1 MNYILNLL
9 IFVFIFIFNL
19 IVFEFLVLNF
29 NEIKII
35 ENGIF
40 APDAWLFHIN
50 TSDLLNAENL
60 FSFFDILY
68 NFYLNYFNIYPLILS
83 FLYLFSDQIYL
94 VILFNSLIISFFIY
108 NLQKFINLFFKSNF
122 FYLPSLLIIFN
133 PIIILS
139 TIQPL
144 KENLVLL
151 LSLIL
156 FIEMINRYNQ
166 NSKLRDY
173 LNIKI
178 LLVIFSLFFLRF
190 YQPLLIIFPIIS
202 FKFLKYLNLKIPI
215 LKYKYLFFLILFLLI
230 IFIDK
235 YLSVFKILFD
245 YRNSLLLNNYSNEFM
260 LSLNS
265 NHYYFLFDLIKDLP
279 TIIVLAI
286 IEPIPFFSYSGT
298 NNIYNLFT
306 IFHFICLLFLIGNIY
321 FFKFRVNNIL
331 FLLFS
336 ILTPI
341 IFISLF
347 IPNLGS
353 ALRIKSFFWIIIT
366 ITGFIGWI
374 ELIFNK
380 LKLNKFYNEFV
391 NKNND
396 LVFSIL
402 FSFLSLLLL
411 ILRDFYVIKQLDFDL
426 KSDFFYMVT
435 FSVSIISY
443 ALTSPLYEI
452 FNSSIDNK
460 RYKFI
465 NIILFNSFLSSFVF
479 VIVVLFCLL
488 LLFSNDFL
496 FDLSNRYI
504 LLVLFLLPLSSLVI
518 LTNVIISNKLKP
530 NLVVFGNIL
539 VPLICIL
546 FILFFDFNLF
556 LLIIYGLLIGQLLNL
571 FYNFLIIL
579 NFNLTKTLFIE
590 ILNKLKLKN
599 IKLNSKYFNYLYVN
613 IFLLMPF
620 LLSNFFIIK
629 IDDGY
634 LTYWILFSKII
645 FTLFFFLIGLI
656 NINFL
661 SSLLFKK
668 SRDTISLN
676 PSRIINEI
684 QYIIFIILIF
694 ISVFLHYS
702 LETLLNTIIID
713 NNILQIIGDLKYSL
727 LVTAFLIYVFAILKL
742 ITFFQIYIDN
752 RLLLSTLILLTL
764 INCIIFSISQNIN
777 HYILTIFY
785 NYFLIIFLIHFLINS
800 INTKFITWFLLN
812 FLIINIL
819 YIIEYKYEFLL
830 LLTNIFFVI
839 NKKVKLLNNLK

>member
-9 IFVFIFIFNL
+9 IFTFIFIFNL
-19 IVFEFLVLNF
+19 IVYDFLILSF
-29 NEIKII
+29 DEIKII

-40 APDAWLFHIN
+40 SPDAWLFHIN
-50 TSDLLNAENL
+50 TFYLLNAENL
-60 FSFFDILY
+60 FSYFQILY
-68 NFYLNYFNIYPLILS
+68 NFYLNYLNIYPLILS

-94 VILFNSLIISFFIY
+94 VILFNSLIISIFIY
-108 NLQKFINLFFKSNF
+108 KLQKFINLFFKSNF
-122 FYLPSLLIIFN
+122 FYLPSLLVIFN

-144 KENLVLL
+144 KENLILL
-151 LSLIL
+151 LSIIL
-156 FIEMINRYNQ
+156 FIEMINRHNQ
-166 NSKLRDY
+166 IFKFRDY

-178 LLVIFSLFFLRF
+178 LLVIISLFFLRF
-190 YQPLLIIFPIIS
+190 YQPLLIIFPFIS
-202 FKFLKYLNLKIPI
+202 FKLLKYLNLKIPI
-215 LKYKYLFFLILFLLI
+215 LKYKYLFFLVLFFLVI
-230 IFIDK
+230 SIDK
-235 YLSVFKILFD
+235 YLPVFKYFFD
-245 YRNSLLLNNYSNEFM
+245 YRNSFLTLNHSNEFL

-265 NHYYFLFDLIKDLP
+265 NHYYFLIDLIKDLP
-279 TIIVLAI
+279 TIIFLGI
-286 IEPIPFFSYSGT
+286 IEPLPFFFYNGSNSL
-298 NNIYNLFT
+298 YNLFI

-341 IFISLF
+341 ILISIL
-347 IPNLGS
+347 IPNLGT

-366 ITGFIGWI
+366 ISGFIGWT
-374 ELIFNK
+374 EFIFYK
-380 LKLNKFYNEFV
+380 LKLNKFYDEFV

-396 LVFSIL
+396 LIFSIL

-411 ILRDFYVIKQLDFDL
+411 ILRDFYVIKQVNFDL
-426 KSDFFYMVT
+426 KSDFFYIVT

-452 FNSSIDNK
+452 FNSSIDHK

-479 VIVVLFCLL
+479 IIIVLFFLFL
-488 LLFSNDFL
+488 IFSNDFL
-496 FDLSNRYI
+496 IDLSNRHI
-504 LLVLFLLPLSSLVI
+504 LLSLLLLPSSNLVI

-539 VPLICIL
+539 APLTCIL
-546 FILFFDFNLF
+546 FILFFEFNLF
-556 LLIIYGLLIGQLLNL
+556 LLIVYGLLIGQLLNL
-571 FYNFLIIL
+571 VYNFLIIL
-579 NFNLTKTLFIE
+579 NFNSTKSLIIE
-590 ILNKLKLKN
+590 ILNQLKFKN
-599 IKLNSKYFNYLYVN
+599 IKLNLKYFNYLYIN

-620 LLSNFFIIK
+620 LLSNLFIIK

-668 SRDTISLN
+668 SRNTISLN
-676 PSRIINEI
+676 PSQIINEI
-684 QYIIFIILIF
+684 QYILFIILVF

-702 LETLLNTIIID
+702 LDTLLNTIIID
-713 NNILQIIGDLKYSL
+713 IKILQIIKDLKYYI
-727 LVTAFLIYVFAILKL
+727 LVTPFLVYVFTVLKL
-742 ITFFQIYIDN
+742 ITSFQIVVNN
-752 RLLLSTLILLTL
+752 RLLLIILILLTF
-764 INCIIFSISQNIN
+764 INCMPFSISQNIN
-777 HYILTIFY
+777 FFILIIFY
-785 NYFLIIFLIHFLINS
+785 NYFLIIFFIHFLINS
-800 INTKFITWFLLN
+800 INTKFIIWFLLN
-812 FLIINIL
+812 FLIINFL
-819 YIIEYKYEFLL
+819 YIIEYEYEFLL
-830 LLTNIFFVI
+830 LLTNIFFVM
-839 NKKVKLLNNLK
+839 NKKLSFYKI